1 MLLTLNPRWIQ
12 GRTEV
17 WRLPMKIGKIV
28 DFSQIEV
35 EKSPRSAIK
44 SENRNNSISSE
55 GSKMGIPT
63 LQSRGSFTL
72 GPLVQCGRWRF

>member
-17 WRLPMKIGKIV
+17 WKLPMKIGKIV
-28 DFSQIEV
+28 DFPQIEL
-35 EKSPRSAIK
+35 EKTPRSAIQ
-44 SENRNNSISSE
+44 SENRNNSIPSE

-63 LQSRGSFTL
+63 LQSRGS
-72 GPLVQCGRWRF
+72 C